1 MIELAD
7 VLDRLLELLII
18 VEPAPNL
25 DDPLAPHAEL
35 SRAPACVGHGQ
46 NEHPMPLTAGALGTA
61 LGVPDSALEQRAP
74 QQLASEAQFADKALT
89 CSKGVIANH
98 SQKGISDFTLRQ
110 PPIRPTL
117 QFFTPQADR
126 RKAINGLSFCAGK

>member
-7 VLDRLLELLII
+7 VLDRLLQLLII

-61 LGVPDSALEQRAP
+61 LGVPDSALEQRAS
-74 QQLASEAQFADKALT
+74 QQLADKALT

-126 RKAINGLSFCAGK
+126 RKAI